1 MIINVEIYNNHIRQV
16 KEFDLT
22 CLLLEEK
29 LRQIKYKGEGLIK
42 DEAVEAF
49 KLPPI
54 ALTFYSLIYEMGN
67 IPTDDLLIEEYFK
80 QEYFNYVPDGK
91 IEVCYESEPTILS
104 MEGIMARV
112 QRTYPSL
119 IRDLHFYLLLLE
131 SNRFEAV
138 RYSFLDDYAGK
149 VDIRVKYNGTW
160 YNVGLMLG
168 TKRSFWYKFKK
179 QFRHKN
185 VDVIYLELFD
195 EDAKFCGDFKLFTEK
210 HIDMLMDNLKRN
222 KWRR

>member
-16 KEFDLT
+16 KEFNLT
-22 CLLLEEK
+22 CLLIEDK
-29 LRQIKYKGEGLIK
+29 LKQIKYKGEGLIK
-42 DEAVEAF
+42 DDAVEAF
-49 KLPPI
+49 RLPPI

-67 IPTDDLLIEEYFK
+67 VPTDDLLIEEYLK
-80 QEYFNYVPDGK
+80 QEYFNYVSGDK
-91 IEVCYESEPTILS
+91 IEVCYNSEPTVLS
-104 MEGIMARV
+104 MEGIIARI

-149 VDIRVKYNGTW
+149 VDIRVKYNDIW
-160 YNVGLMLG
+160 HNVGLMLG
-168 TKRSFWYKFKK
+168 TKRSFWYKIKK

-185 VDVIYLELFD
+185 VDVIYLELFN
-195 EDAKFCGDFKLFTEK
+195 EDAKLCGDFKLFTEK
-210 HIDMLMDNLKRN
+210 HIDVLLN
-222 KWRR
+222 KIRRKKTF